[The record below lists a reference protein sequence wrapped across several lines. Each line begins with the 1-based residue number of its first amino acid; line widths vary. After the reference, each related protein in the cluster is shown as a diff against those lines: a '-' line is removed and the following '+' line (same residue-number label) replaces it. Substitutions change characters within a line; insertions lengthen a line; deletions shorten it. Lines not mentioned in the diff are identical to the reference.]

1 MLSLWER
8 FAALTVDKKKHMV
21 ELVVSAQTTSTRLK
35 FPQSMMGFFELAPK
49 ESGKNHQRCKFW
61 NRMRVINIP
70 PFESTRWCIKTYLGL
85 FKTSQLDLCFSNISD
100 IYVGPSLLRTNN
112 VFFQASPTKNTYL
125 TFTFAST
132 GVVGVGF
139 FQRRLL
145 GVLSMSEIK
154 LKQKT

>member
-1 MLSLWER
+1 MSHQ
-8 FAALTVDKKKHMV
+8 AALTVDMQHMV
-21 ELVVSAQTTSTRLK
+21 EQQCFGSNNIHKLK
-35 FPQSMMGFFELAPK
+35 FPQGMMGFFEVGSKGIVIKSSTFANLEAPASDK
-49 ESGKNHQRCKFW
+49 YTTFWVHKMMCKA
-61 NRMRVINIP
+61 
-70 PFESTRWCIKTYLGL
+70 YLRL

-132 GVVGVGF
+132 GVVGVGL